1 MPLTDLTLA
10 ECLALR
16 PDLDEPADLDT
27 FWDRTLAQARAAGG
41 SARFTPVDTGL
52 TQVTTYD
59 VTVPGFAGEPV
70 RGWLHLPAGTD
81 GPLGCVVEFLGY
93 GRGRGLAHE
102 QVLWANAGYAHFIM
116 DTRGQGWSTAGGD
129 TPDTADVG
137 GTVPGFLTRGAE
149 DPHEHYYRR
158 VFTDAV
164 LFTEA
169 ARAHPAVDPARTVVT
184 GISQGG
190 GITLAVAALVPG
202 LAGAMPDV
210 PFLCDIRRGA
220 LIAGAPPY
228 TEIAEYLRLH
238 RDRAGTVFSTLSYF
252 DAALLASRA
261 TAPALFSIA
270 MMDEVCPPSTSF
282 AAYHRYGGDKDLRVY
297 EFNGH
302 EGGGGHHRREQL
314 AWLRERIGPRRPA
327 VPADST
333 DPVDPLTPVDP
344 TGPLTPADPAGST
357 ALSALHDPQLA

>member
-1 MPLTDLTLA
+1 MPLTDLTL
-10 ECLALR
+10 EQCLALR
-16 PDLDEPADLDT
+16 PELDEPADLDA
-27 FWDRTLAQARAAGG
+27 FWEQTLLAARAAGG
-41 SARFTPVDTGL
+41 TTRHTRVDTGL
-52 TQVTTYD
+52 TQVVTYD
-59 VTVPGFAGEPV
+59 VTAPGFAGEPV
-70 RGWLHLPAGTD
+70 RGWLHLPAGAD

-129 TPDTADVG
+129 TPDTATLNG
-137 GTVPGFLTRGAE
+137 EVPGFLTRGLA
-149 DPHEHYYRR
+149 DPHDHYYRR

-164 LFTEA
+164 RFTEA
-169 ARAHPAVDPARTVVT
+169 ARAHPAVDPARVVVT

-190 GITLAVAALVPG
+190 GISLAVAGLLPD
-202 LAGAMPDV
+202 LAGVMPDV

-238 RDRAGTVFSTLSYF
+238 RDRTGTVFTTLSYV
-252 DAALLASRA
+252 DAALLAARA
-261 TAPALFSIA
+261 TAPSLFSIA
-270 MMDEVCPPSTSF
+270 MMDEVCPPSTCF
-282 AAYHRYGGDKDLRVY
+282 AAYHRYGGPKDLRVY

-314 AWLRERIGPRRPA
+314 AWVQRLFHTPHLATAPDLATLHDLRPA
-327 VPADST
+327 
-333 DPVDPLTPVDP
+333 
-344 TGPLTPADPAGST
+344 
-357 ALSALHDPQLA
+357 